1 MLTPLLRRPGGDPW
15 FRRRPVLVLGVAGVL
30 YLAVF
35 VLRVS
40 MGDAEDAYSMLYVFP
55 VALVAT
61 AFGARAGAL
70 AGLLAVVLMV
80 VWAVVRDVS
89 LDPTGWL
96 SRIVPVL
103 LLGVL
108 LGSAADRERRA
119 EEERRRLE
127 AAALLHREAIEIND
141 SLVQGMAAAKWALDS
156 GEPEAGAR
164 ILGETLARAHELVS
178 GLISRAGMGD
188 RAEDLSEPPAR

>member
-1 MLTPLLRRPGGDPW
+1 MLTPVLRRRGGDPW
-15 FRRRPVLVLGVAGVL
+15 FRQRPLLVLAVAGVL

-35 VLRVS
+35 VLRIFA
-40 MGDAEDAYSMLYVFP
+40 GDAEDAYSMLYVFP

-61 AFGARAGAL
+61 AFGARPGTL

-119 EEERRRLE
+119 EDERRRLE
-127 AAALLHREAIEIND
+127 AAALLHREAI
-141 SLVQGMAAAKWALDS
+141 
-156 GEPEAGAR
+156 
-164 ILGETLARAHELVS
+164 
-178 GLISRAGMGD
+178 
-188 RAEDLSEPPAR
+188 